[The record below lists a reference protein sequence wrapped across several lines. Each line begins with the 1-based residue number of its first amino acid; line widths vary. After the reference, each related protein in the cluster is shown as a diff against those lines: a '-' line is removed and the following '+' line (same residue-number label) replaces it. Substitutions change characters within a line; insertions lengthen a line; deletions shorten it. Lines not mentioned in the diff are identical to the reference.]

1 MSVEGLYKQY
11 KNYDMSPEEI
21 NERCEAEMDAQYKL
35 ETEGLEEGGRGR
47 AGLRVDD
54 EGLPG
59 HAEQGGSAGFCQTE
73 DRNQMKIQRHL
84 VRLMQLIAQEM
95 KEKKMI

>member
-35 ETEGLEEGGRGR
+35 ETEGLEKVGEASGVEGR
-47 AGLRVDD
+47 
-54 EGLPG
+54 
-59 HAEQGGSAGFCQTE
+59 
-73 DRNQMKIQRHL
+73 
-84 VRLMQLIAQEM
+84 
-95 KEKKMI
+95 